1 MLFFKFI
8 YLWNIKLIFDIN
20 TSINIKNKMELAL
33 TNFRC
38 WEEKCLSIPSSG
50 ICLINGRSGKGKS
63 SILNS
68 ILYAVTGKIKNIT
81 TINKK
86 STKVVLKIDNITI
99 TRSRGPNRL
108 TLKKDDKIYENDEAQ
123 GIINDIFG
131 SEFSNTSYIDQDNI
145 YSFVFLSPSDKMEF
159 LEKLLLN
166 NYNIEKIRD
175 TIRMAISKTK
185 SDYTSEESKINTLE
199 SLLDKSIS
207 DELVID
213 KVKVTKLNYEKIL
226 DKLISNQEISEK
238 NIKIIKSKIKKLEDE
253 QVAYLKI
260 NDKIV
265 NIKMLK
271 DNPVYIEYLEYSNKY
286 NIKDVIISLEESKE
300 YYIKNR
306 ELLNLTD
313 KYNELSE
320 KYKKIKDNNQSEIE
334 KLNREKQE
342 LESEIKDKTKGIS
355 KKRVSELEKCI
366 ELVDILASLDDKLK
380 DNRDFD
386 EDIKK
391 EIEILE
397 NNKDIL
403 TKKQKLLSDIEKFY
417 TCPSCTTT
425 LKISDNKLVL
435 SSSSVNKVDS
445 SVVKQEIE
453 SLKSD
458 IKKSESSVY
467 SLKKQQTIYQQTEQ
481 QYNDFFDQLDNL
493 RGDID
498 CDKDYIN
505 KEIELILKHIDISK
519 KIQSIL
525 EDRICQD
532 IKKDIDLIKSK
543 IDKIQINEIKDIKDE
558 QDYLKCVEKI
568 SKLKQFIS
576 LDDKIKYLEKEI
588 GDSNIPNKSYQEL
601 ICSER
606 ERLESYITKNDNYN
620 MYIDQ
625 IKNWNRIRN
634 MKESIEESSK
644 NKQSLS
650 DRLRCLVKL
659 RDHVKTSEQKCISDF
674 INSLNDHASIYIE
687 QFFPDEDI
695 KVELKT
701 TQETKS
707 TGKEKVAL
715 NFELTYRQISG
726 DLSYLSGGERDRVN
740 LAFTLAFS
748 EIINNRILLLDEC
761 ISSLDAE
768 TTNIVLENLKEKYKG
783 KLVILVSH
791 QANLGFFDKVIEI

>member
-1 MLFFKFI
+1 
-8 YLWNIKLIFDIN
+8 
-20 TSINIKNKMELAL
+20 MELTL

-108 TLKKDDKIYENDEAQ
+108 TVKKDEKIYENDEAQ

-175 TIRMAISKTK
+175 TIRIAISKTK

-199 SLLDKSIS
+199 SLLDNTIN
-207 DELVID
+207 DDLVID
-213 KVKVTKLNYEKIL
+213 KVKITKLNYEKIL
-226 DKLISNQEISEK
+226 DKLRSNQEISDK
-238 NIKIIKSKIKKLEDE
+238 NIKIIKSKIKKLEEE
-253 QVAYLKI
+253 QVVYLKV

-271 DNPVYIEYLEYSNKY
+271 DNPIYLEYLEYSNKF
-286 NIKDVIISLEESKE
+286 NIKDIIISLEESKD
-300 YYIKNR
+300 YYVKNR
-306 ELLNLTD
+306 ELISLTE

-320 KYKKIKDNNQSEIE
+320 KYKKIKDNNQSEID
-334 KLNREKQE
+334 KLNKEKQE

-355 KKRVSELEKCI
+355 KKRVSELEKCS

-397 NNKDIL
+397 SNKDIL

-435 SSSSVNKVDS
+435 SSSSVKVDPS
-445 SVVKQEIE
+445 FLKQEIE
-453 SLKSD
+453 SLKFD

-498 CDKDYIN
+498 CDKECIN
-505 KEIELILKHIDISK
+505 KEIENISKHIDISK
-519 KIQSIL
+519 KIHSIL
-525 EDRICQD
+525 EDRISQD
-532 IKKDIDLIKSK
+532 IQKDIDLIKSK
-543 IDKIQINEIKDIKDE
+543 ISKIDKEIKNIKDIKDE
-558 QDYLKCVEKI
+558 QEYLQCVEKI

-601 ICSER
+601 ISLER
-606 ERLESYITKNDNYN
+606 ERLDSYITKNDKYKI
-620 MYIDQ
+620 YIDQ
-625 IKNWNRIRN
+625 IINWNRIRN
-634 MKESIEESSK
+634 MRESIEESTK
-644 NKQSLS
+644 NKQCLS

-674 INSLNDHASIYIE
+674 ISSLNDHASIYIE

-701 TQETKS
+701 TQETKT